1 MKKAFSYAVARCI
14 AGVLV
19 IAPIY
24 LACILLLKGVKT
36 MLGLMAPV
44 AKMLPQSVPAE
55 NAIALIILLFLCL
68 LVGVAIQTAAGRN
81 VRASLERSIFRKIPG
96 YSLLQSLTLQVA
108 DAKDEKNDEAWES
121 ALVEIEDALVP
132 GFIIET
138 LADGRL
144 TVFVPSVPTP
154 MAGAVYILTPDRV
167 HRTGVPFRQAV
178 MVITKWGA
186 GCKDLVAAMKPA
198 EKQSTLPLSS
208 ATTELARISEMAKRN
223 PGEPGT
229 A

>member
-1 MKKAFSYAVARCI
+1 
-14 AGVLV
+14 
-19 IAPIY
+19 
-24 LACILLLKGVKT
+24 
-36 MLGLMAPV
+36 
-44 AKMLPQSVPAE
+44 MLPQSVPAE

-68 LVGVAIQTAAGRN
+68 LVGVAIQTAVGRN
-81 VRASLERSIFRKIPG
+81 IRASLERSIFRKIPG
-96 YSLLQSLTLQVA
+96 YSLLRSLTLQVA

-132 GFIIET
+132 GFIVET

-167 HRTGVPFRQAV
+167 HRVGVPFRQAV

-186 GCKDLVAAMKPA
+186 GCKDLVAAMKQP
-198 EKQSTLPLSS
+198 EKQSPLPLST
-208 ATTELARISEMAKRN
+208 ATQD
-223 PGEPGT
+223 
-229 A
+229 